1 MFTVPLSVGVA
12 SVRYQS
18 IEPLILSFNLGDEL
32 TIFSKEAGSN
42 KDLWGAEVNENLHKY
57 LNYIS
62 PNSLVSATTKVIF
75 LTGSR

>member
-1 MFTVPLSVGVA
+1 LFTVPLSVGVA

-42 KDLWGAEVNENLHKY
+42 KDLWGAEVNKKKAVLSSY
-57 LNYIS
+57 Y
-62 PNSLVSATTKVIF
+62 V
-75 LTGSR
+75 